1 MWVIQSVFLGVSL
14 AMDAS
19 AVSMTN
25 GLMEPKMKKSKMLL
39 IALMFGIF
47 QGVMPLLGYLFGS
60 IFSKWI
66 EDAIAII
73 GFLILAFLGGK
84 MIYGAIK
91 HNDDEEHKPLTF
103 KTIFIQAIAT
113 SIDALTVGVV
123 YVGSPALEVYVTFML
138 IAVITSLL
146 CFVAILIGKKFG
158 DKLSNKAEIFG
169 GVILICIALKILIEY
184 LITML

>member
-1 MWVIQSVFLGVSL
+1 MWIIQSVFLGVSL

-25 GLMEPKMKKSKMLL
+25 GLMNPKMKKSKMFI
-39 IALMFGIF
+39 IAIMFGLF
-47 QGVMPLLGYLFGS
+47 QGIMPLIGYLFGS

-66 EDAIAII
+66 EDVIAII
-73 GFLILAFLGGK
+73 GFAILAFLGVK

-91 HNDDEEHKPLTF
+91 HSDEEEQKDLTF
-103 KTIFIQAIAT
+103 KTIFVQAIAT

-123 YVGSPALEVYVTFML
+123 YVGSDLIEVYITFLL

-146 CFVAILIGKKFG
+146 CLCAIVIGKKFG

-184 LITML
+184 LINVL